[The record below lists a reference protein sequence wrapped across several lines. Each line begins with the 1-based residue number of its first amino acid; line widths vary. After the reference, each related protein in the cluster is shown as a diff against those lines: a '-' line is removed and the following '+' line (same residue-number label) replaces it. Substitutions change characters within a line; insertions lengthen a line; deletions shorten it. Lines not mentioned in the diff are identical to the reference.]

1 MDDIVGIVNHP
12 HEFNKNDK
20 PKIKINESTDLS
32 SSNDDEKETE
42 PIWKNGKRFHK
53 IHRSP
58 INSHVWAVLVL
69 EDENDEIKSQSS
81 YSVNHKILI
90 PANEL

>member
-12 HEFNKNDK
+12 HEFNKNVK

-32 SSNDDEKETE
+32 SSSEDEE
-42 PIWKNGKRFHK
+42 IWKDGKCFHK

-69 EDENDEIKSQSS
+69 EDDNDETKSQSS

>member
-12 HEFNKNDK
+12 HEYKK
-20 PKIKINESTDLS
+20 VPPKLKLNESKDFTS
-32 SSNDDEKETE
+32 SSSDDENPVWKE
-42 PIWKNGKRFHK
+42 GKRFHK

-69 EDENDEIKSQSS
+69 EDDNQAVNAPQSS
-81 YSVNHKILI
+81 YTVSHKLLI

>member
-12 HEFNKNDK
+12 HEFKKNVK
-20 PKIKINESTDLS
+20 PKIKIDESTDLS
-32 SSNDDEKETE
+32 SSSDEEEKTE
-42 PIWKNGKRFHK
+42 PIWKDGKRFHK

-69 EDENDEIKSQSS
+69 EDENNEIKSQSS

-90 PANEL
+90 PSDEL